1 VTEPSRAGA
10 VESELAARAPAGLA
24 HARDRIVE
32 TLERSFADGLPP
44 SASLLVVDTD
54 GCLLRVF
61 GGDAVVVGERIPTTR
76 DTIYDLASLTKVIV
90 TVTLALSLAEQG
102 RWTLDDP
109 LERWLPGYP
118 GADTTVR
125 RLLTHTSGLIPH
137 REFYRHRRGVEEI
150 RRAVFAEAAADD
162 VVPGAV
168 SYSDL
173 NYMLLGWA
181 LEQCAGAPLARL
193 FQETVAEPLGMRR
206 TGYLPAPAALRSIAA
221 TELDGDQRLAPGLV
235 WGEVHDGNTWALGG
249 ISGHAGLFGPADDLG
264 RFAGALLAPDRHPVL
279 APASIAELARRQA
292 GAPPDV
298 RALGWRLDASG
309 WGAWPDSTY
318 WHTGFT
324 GTSLL
329 VAPDA
334 GIAVVLLTGGVH
346 PVRRL
351 DDVEELRRVIHRS
364 IADALS

>member
-1 VTEPSRAGA
+1 VTDGPRTGS
-10 VESELAARAPAGLA
+10 VHSELAARAPHGLA
-24 HARDRIVE
+24 QARDGIVD
-32 TLERSFADGLPP
+32 TLERSLAEGFPP
-44 SASLLVVDTD
+44 GASLLVVDAE
-54 GCLLRVF
+54 GCLLRAF
-61 GGDAVVVGERIPTTR
+61 GGCSLVVGETIPTTR
-76 DTIYDLASLTKVIV
+76 DTMYDLASLTKVIV

-109 LERWLPGYP
+109 LRRWLPGYP
-118 GADTTVR
+118 REDTTLR
-125 RLLTHTSGLIPH
+125 QLLTHTSGLIPH
-137 REFYRHRRGVEEI
+137 REFYRRSRGVAAI
-150 RRAVFAEAAADD
+150 RRDVYAEAAADD
-162 VVPGAV
+162 IVPGAV

-181 LEQCAGAPLARL
+181 LARCSGRPLARL
-193 FQETVAEPLGMRR
+193 FRETVAEPLGMQRTRYRPPRR
-206 TGYLPAPAALRSIAA
+206 ALRSIAA

-249 ISGHAGLFGPADDLG
+249 ISGHAGLFAPADDLG
-264 RFAGALLAPDRHPVL
+264 RFVGALLAPDRHPVL
-279 APASIAELARRQA
+279 GPDSIAELTRLQA

-298 RALGWRLDASG
+298 RALGWLLDASD
-309 WGAWPDSTY
+309 WGTWPDSTY

-329 VAPDA
+329 VAPDL
-334 GIAVVLLTGGVH
+334 GVGVVLLMGGVH

-351 DDVEELRRVIHRS
+351 EDVAELRRVVHRS

>member
-1 VTEPSRAGA
+1 VTASSRAGV
-10 VESELAARAPAGLA
+10 VESELAARAPAGFA
-24 HARDRIVE
+24 DARDRIAD
-32 TLERSFADGLPP
+32 TLERSFANGVPP
-44 SASLLVVDTD
+44 GASLLVVDAD

-61 GGDAVVVGERIPTTR
+61 GGCSLVVGERIPTTR

-90 TVTLALSLAEQG
+90 TVTLALWLAEQG

-109 LERWLPGYP
+109 LVRWLPGYP
-118 GADTTVR
+118 RADTTLR
-125 RLLTHTSGLIPH
+125 QLLTHTSGLIPH
-137 REFYRHRRGVEEI
+137 REFYRQSRGVAAI
-150 RRAVFAEAAADD
+150 RRDVYAEAAADD
-162 VVPGAV
+162 VVPGPV

-181 LEQCAGAPLARL
+181 LERCAGTPLARL
-193 FQETVAEPLGMRR
+193 FQETVAAPLGMRR
-206 TGYLPAPAALRSIAA
+206 TRYRPPRSALRSIAA

-264 RFAGALLAPDRHPVL
+264 RFAGALLVPDRHPVL
-279 APASIAELARRQA
+279 SAASLAEMTRRQA

-309 WGAWPDSTY
+309 WGAWPGTTY

-334 GIAVVLLTGGVH
+334 GVAVVLLLGGVH
-346 PVRRL
+346 PTRRL
-351 DDVEELRRVIHRS
+351 DDVDELRRVIHRS